1 MFCRILTA
9 RQESEVL
16 WLALQHH
23 TPYPE
28 SSTQCGP
35 VNVRKV
41 NIWPTMMCVCYVQDF
56 SVSGEM
62 VECLTYLEAAGE
74 KLQPSVELPVIVQAL
89 ERSQTLE
96 THFTLLQSQG
106 GQCCNHNVQIS
117 ML

>member
-1 MFCRILTA
+1 
-9 RQESEVL
+9 
-16 WLALQHH
+16 
-23 TPYPE
+23 
-28 SSTQCGP
+28 
-35 VNVRKV
+35 
-41 NIWPTMMCVCYVQDF
+41 MMCVCYVQDF